1 MIAKIFLS
9 LAAELIPV
17 RSLKIIFFQR
27 DPNSILFRQLTGN
40 GSKNYDVPNPRYMK
54 HGIINGNEGFKTLLK
69 INLITRIIFI
79 SKSILLLYYYMY
91 HIKGAIN
98 GRL

>member
-1 MIAKIFLS
+1 M
-9 LAAELIPV
+9 AAELIPV

-69 INLITRIIFI
+69 INLMVPYHCNFP
-79 SKSILLLYYYMY
+79 SIVLQDLWSLFDWEV
-91 HIKGAIN
+91 
-98 GRL
+98 